1 LAFVKLLKPLAKNFD
16 VYCLDLPGQALSS
29 RPSFEYESAEEIID
43 FFTDS
48 LENWREKE
56 GLENFHL
63 VGHSFGGYLAS
74 FYALKYPER
83 VDNLILLSPAGIKHE

>member
-29 RPSFEYESAEEIID
+29 RPGFEYESAEEIID

-48 LENWREKE
+48 LENWR
-56 GLENFHL
+56 
-63 VGHSFGGYLAS
+63 
-74 FYALKYPER
+74 
-83 VDNLILLSPAGIKHE
+83 